1 MREHR
6 VTRHDAVLRSCAFQ
20 GPFSCLIRRLFVVR
34 INGYNAIAYRRINV
48 AALFGESVGFFASSC
63 VFKLFRAALGFLSV
77 YSDLRKRWSFLK
89 AFGKGNFGN
98 RGEKVKTRDV
108 SDFQVFGFFNESL
121 LRNCFFF
128 FFCNTWFFY
137 ALFNIFFFFLQRTSI
152 VCVGSILVSV
162 ILADLFQEK

>member
-6 VTRHDAVLRSCAFQ
+6 VIRHYAVLRSCVFQ
-20 GPFSCLIRRLFVVR
+20 GPFSYLVHRMFVVR

-48 AALFGESVGFFASSC
+48 AALFGESIGFFVSSL
-63 VFKLFRAALGFLSV
+63 VFKLLRAVLGFLSV

-128 FFCNTWFFY
+128 FCNT
-137 ALFNIFFFFLQRTSI
+137 
-152 VCVGSILVSV
+152 
-162 ILADLFQEK
+162 

>member
-6 VTRHDAVLRSCAFQ
+6 VTRYDAVLRSCVFQ
-20 GPFSCLIRRLFVVR
+20 GPFSCLIHRLFVVR
-34 INGYNAIAYRRINV
+34 INGYNAIVYRRINV
-48 AALFGESVGFFASSC
+48 AALFGESVGFFVSSC
-63 VFKLFRAALGFLSV
+63 VFKLLRAVLGFLSV

-98 RGEKVKTRDV
+98 RREKVKTRDV

-128 FFCNTWFFY
+128 FLQHVIF
-137 ALFNIFFFFLQRTSI
+137 LDSNIFFFFLQRTSI
-152 VCVGSILVSV
+152 VCVGFILRNTRRRSN
-162 ILADLFQEK
+162 ESWW